1 MDTIFTDCGSAS
13 VAVQTAAIAL
23 TATAL
28 AVAAFCLAYIAKTV
42 RGWRAW
48 LGSGPNP
55 PPSND
60 A

>member
-1 MDTIFTDCGSAS
+1 MDTVFTDCGTAS

-28 AVAAFCLAYIAKTV
+28 AVSAFCLAYIAKTV
-42 RGWRAW
+42 RSWAAW
-48 LGSGPNP
+48 TGSARTP
-55 PPSND
+55 PADD